1 MPDYSM
7 LKEKKQSCDNNF
19 KSLDIKEKI
28 PGERMGSNN
37 GFSSPLLRWVLL
49 KYVFM
54 LMKMI

>member
-37 GFSSPLLRWVLL
+37 GFSSPLLR
-49 KYVFM
+49 
-54 LMKMI
+54 